1 VSEIDVRPAGGGAFR
16 VRVTEG
22 SEETTHEFTV
32 SPEDLAQLGRP
43 QERPEEFVRRCFEF
57 LLARE
62 PKESIMA
69 SFDIRTISGYFPE
82 FEQEIRAT

>member
-1 VSEIDVRPAGGGAFR
+1 VPEIEVRPAGGGAFR
-16 VRVTEG
+16 VRVSEG
-22 SEETTHEFTV
+22 SGETTHDVTV

-57 LLARE
+57 LLTRE

-69 SFDIRTISGYFPE
+69 SFDIRLIARYFPE
-82 FEQEIRAT
+82 FEQEIRGT

>member
-1 VSEIDVRPAGGGAFR
+1 MPEIEVRPAGGGAFR
-16 VRVTEG
+16 VRVSEG
-22 SEETTHEFTV
+22 SGETTHDVTV

-57 LLARE
+57 LLTRE

-69 SFDIRTISGYFPE
+69 SFDIRLIARYFPE
-82 FEQEIRAT
+82 FEQEIRGT